1 MSQVASKSAAVS
13 QILDSI
19 LDSVYK
25 AHDMPSMPT
34 VVDLDAEEQ
43 EMPSQEDDDVMVV
56 NEKRCSQFPVED
68 VQIVCAQIIQPSRV
82 SAKKPDDEAIDV
94 DQLEEQNALP
104 KEPPMPPQNNKPN
117 DNAIDVDE
125 LDLDMFDDTPEIQPA
140 VVPVGP
146 PLPEKGPLP
155 DIVECKAPGT
165 SKPTYPSSLT
175 CHSCDA
181 YLLKSRPLS
190 RCKHLLCA
198 LCRLRSVTDMA
209 DKDTPIAHAVRPLP
223 VCVVPR
229 CAAPLSEVEA
239 VEALGPDVAD
249 SAFQDAYQAFETWR
263 QAAPENEVSGAAN
276 VEFPSYKDLQNQ
288 NSPLTSHDQ
297 QSLQAASNYEELLE
311 DDSEGALG
319 PLWIWDSEHV
329 NVKSHDGAWLCAAC
343 GDYDVRV
350 NNHASASG
358 TSQELLDSA
367 PPDAPD
373 YPHCAYARALA
384 VSEYM
389 KSLTEAR
396 EEKPSTPKRSKRN
409 PTSSARLTRSRKRY
423 KSASSVQASKRRKTG
438 FAKGTGYAGGTGPEW
453 QGVSQKM
460 QEKKARIDNEVAF
473 WLRRLRCV
481 LLLGKGG
488 LRTWPGFMRILL
500 RENKLVPQL
509 ALILINES
517 IMDVQERVPIF
528 VSALRVVHAIAESPQ
543 LRSLMVETTGGP
555 SGRSISEL
563 VQSLSQQAA
572 FLTTGTEQNGLPL
585 YTAML
590 VKQIRKCIR
599 VINRNNL
606 IQIAKEKL
614 NSGTVDVDESPE
626 GIGEGNLQEGNAKE
640 KKDNTEDLKVGSDLF
655 EEDEAEYIQ
664 QMREHQ
670 FKAVP
675 GLINSSTF
683 KAKAQEADITGV
695 PHPRRQ
701 RRIATE
707 VASLISSLPLSWSSS
722 ILIRVDEDRYDIL
735 RACIFGPE
743 DTPYDSGAFIFDIY
757 LPLQY
762 PLNPPKFSLLTTGA
776 GKVRFNPNLYSNGK
790 VCLSLLGT
798 WSGPSWNQSST
809 ILQVLVSI
817 QSLIFVS
824 EPYFNEP
831 GYESQIGT
839 SAGKRDSDQY
849 NARIRY
855 NTAFHAIQSHV
866 RKPPPEFADGINTHF
881 RLKRRYLKQRLARWF
896 PQAVEAGK
904 MASKDNNHST
914 KEQNTVKVTVDPTL
928 QPLNVLL
935 STTASTTNA
944 NINAALANLASL
956 SGFGQGRS
964 YGSAQM
970 TWTNLQSIFNDL
982 EAYELGNF

>member
-1 MSQVASKSAAVS
+1 MAQVASKSAAVS
-13 QILDSI
+13 QILDGI
-19 LDSVYK
+19 LDSVHK
-25 AHDMPSMPT
+25 AHNMRSIPT

-43 EMPSQEDDDVMVV
+43 QDDEIMVV
-56 NEKRCSQFPVED
+56 AEKRCSQLPVED
-68 VQIVCAQIIQPSRV
+68 VQIVCAQIIQPAHIH
-82 SAKKPDDEAIDV
+82 AKKPTDEAIDV
-94 DQLEEQNALP
+94 DELREDVSWP
-104 KEPPMPPQNNKPN
+104 KPPLMPPQTNKIPE
-117 DNAIDVDE
+117 NAIDVDG
-125 LDLDMFDDTPEIQPA
+125 LDLDMFDDTQEIQPA
-140 VVPVGP
+140 IVPVGP
-146 PLPEKGPLP
+146 PLLEKRDLP
-155 DIVECKAPGT
+155 DIIECTASDTAGPTRPPG
-165 SKPTYPSSLT
+165 LT

-181 YLLKSRPLS
+181 RLLKSRPLS
-190 RCKHLLCA
+190 RCKHSLCA
-198 LCRLRSVTDMA
+198 LCRLRSVTDM
-209 DKDTPIAHAVRPLP
+209 KSKETPIAHALRPLP

-229 CAAPLSEVEA
+229 CGAPLSEVEA

-249 SAFQDAYQAFETWR
+249 TAFQDAYQTFETWR
-263 QAAPENEVSGAAN
+263 QAAPENDVSGAAN
-276 VEFPSYKDLQNQ
+276 VEFPSYNDLQNR
-288 NSPLTSHDQ
+288 NPPSVSHDKQ
-297 QSLQAASNYEELLE
+297 EPELASQGNDLLE
-311 DDSEGALG
+311 NDSEGALA

-329 NVKSHDGAWLCAAC
+329 NLQAREGAWLCAAC
-343 GDYDVRV
+343 GHYDARV
-350 NNHASASG
+350 DDDAPNSG
-358 TSQELLDSA
+358 VSQSQTDSA

-389 KSLTEAR
+389 KYLTEAR
-396 EEKPSTPKRSKRN
+396 EEKPSTPKRSKRRQSN
-409 PTSSARLTRSRKRY
+409 TRRASMSGKRY
-423 KSASSVQASKRRKTG
+423 KSASSVQASKRQKTG
-438 FAKGTGYAGGTGPEW
+438 FAKGTGYAGGTGSEW
-453 QGVSQKM
+453 KGVSQKM
-460 QEKKARIDNEVAF
+460 QEKKARIDKEVAF

-481 LLLGKGG
+481 LVLEKGG

-528 VSALRVVHAIAESPQ
+528 ISALRLVHAIAESPQ
-543 LRSLMVETTGGP
+543 LRSLMVEPTGVP

-572 FLTTGTEQNGLPL
+572 FLTTGTEQNGLPT

-626 GIGEGNLQEGNAKE
+626 GTGGGNALEENAEKRKE
-640 KKDNTEDLKVGSDLF
+640 NVDDIKVGSDLF
-655 EEDEAEYIQ
+655 EEDKAEYIQ

-824 EPYFNEP
+824 DPYFNEP

-839 SAGKRDSDQY
+839 SRGKKDSDQY

-896 PQAVEAGK
+896 PLAFEVGK
-904 MASKDNNHST
+904 MGSKENEHEA
-914 KEQNTVKVTVDPTL
+914 KEEGNAKVTVDPTL

-935 STTASTTNA
+935 SSAANSTNV
-944 NINAALANLASL
+944 NINAALANLANF
-956 SGFGQGRS
+956 SGVGQGRS

-970 TWTNLQSIFNDL
+970 TWANLRSIFNDL
-982 EAYELGNF
+982 ETYELGNF